1 MVKYDENFLK
11 YLMLLV
17 RESIRPV
24 VLASVGILSMVT
36 RVSQN

>member
-11 YLMLLV
+11 YYCLV

-36 RVSQN
+36 RVSEN